1 MEWPAKW
8 DVLGVTVEG
17 AGKDHMTRG
26 GSHDVAVA
34 ISERIFGRPAPY
46 AFAYEFLLYG
56 GKKMSTSKAVGATA
70 AEILDVLRAELAR
83 FLIVRPHPRKQV
95 EFDPHGDTIPNLYDE
110 YDRGAAAYFGETA
123 NADLARTFYFSRVNG
138 AEAQPRCYRPRF
150 AKIAQLMQI
159 PSVDVAEA
167 VEREKG
173 AALTDADRAEL
184 AQRMEDAR
192 RWLPRYAPD
201 SAKFQ
206 ILTALPDGATG
217 LSSAQRQYLARI
229 ADAMAARPWT
239 GEELHTHLHA
249 LKEELGLGPREAF
262 GAIYQVLLGK
272 DSGPQAGWL
281 LAALDSGFV
290 QARLREASRDAA

>member
-1 MEWPAKW
+1 
-8 DVLGVTVEG
+8 
-17 AGKDHMTRG
+17 
-26 GSHDVAVA
+26 
-34 ISERIFGRPAPY
+34 
-46 AFAYEFLLYG
+46 
-56 GKKMSTSKAVGATA
+56 
-70 AEILDVLRAELAR
+70 
-83 FLIVRPHPRKQV
+83 
-95 EFDPHGDTIPNLYDE
+95 
-110 YDRGAAAYFGETA
+110 
-123 NADLARTFYFSRVNG
+123 VNG

-192 RWLPRYAPD
+192 RWLARYAPD

-217 LSSAQRQYLARI
+217 LSSAQRLYLARI